1 MDSSYCQASAL
12 FLASDLFK
20 FLEYLRVPRVGALP
34 RPFAIIIYHPLIIIL
49 NPIVVAAAVV
59 VVVVVVV
66 VAFSKAILEDIPK
79 SRRQLATWLSLRR
92 PRRYGLQVGSLG
104 GLR

>member
-49 NPIVVAAAVV
+49 NPIVVAA
-59 VVVVVVV
+59 VVVVVV